1 MNSHSTFSAKKI
13 HSIFILIFT
22 SISGLFFLYLI
33 KLNNTILEIQP
44 NLSEVLKKYNLVA
57 VACVF
62 SFLFASICFIWITR
76 VKVVILFNNLCDVI
90 DNIIAKKEN
99 INFDIDKETLL
110 SKLENKLKQL
120 IYIVESEREQFNSE
134 RNKLKSI
141 ISDIS
146 HQVKT
151 PLANVTMINDTLLQ
165 RKLTKE
171 QEKDF
176 LKNMKSQ
183 LEKLR
188 WLMDALIKMSRLETG
203 IIALQ
208 KENLPLYDTIA
219 QVIGSIYIKAQQKN
233 INIELN
239 CDKSITLS
247 HDKKW
252 TIEALFNIVENAVK
266 YCGYGGNIDIEV
278 DTLEIFTR
286 ININDNGMGIEED
299 EITNIFKRFYRGKDV
314 SQIEGVGIG
323 LYLTRE
329 IISKQGGYLKV
340 KSKKGI
346 GTMFSVFLPN

>member
-13 HSIFILIFT
+13 YSIFILIFT

-62 SFLFASICFIWITR
+62 SFLFASIFFMWITR

-120 IYIVESEREQFNSE
+120 IDIVESEREQFNSE

-171 QEKDF
+171 QERDF

-183 LEKLR
+183 LEKLK

-219 QVIGSIYIKAQQKN
+219 QVIGSTYIKAQQKN

-239 CDKSITLS
+239 CDKSIALS

-252 TIEALFNIVENAVK
+252 TNEALFNIVENAVK
-266 YCGYGGNIDIEV
+266 YCNHGGNIDIEV

-286 ININDNGMGIEED
+286 ININDNGMGIEKD